1 MRSSRTRVTAGPK
14 SPDRPTRPFR
24 SLPPLYASYFFA
36 VFFRCSG
43 CARRCSSCFLSS
55 GVNSAPKSSASNT
68 WRISISKCKK
78 RDRFIFQRRW
88 RFSAFFEE
96 VSIFAERLSTRA
108 KADAA
113 GRERER
119 RHELADRVEH
129 HLELAVVFL
138 FELVQAFGQ
147 LFVGGNQFSQPYEGA
162 HDMDAHV
169 DRSWTIQHHCCHDGT
184 MFCES
189 IQQSP
194 SASSPWL

>member
-88 RFSAFFEE
+88 RFSALFEE

-113 GRERER
+113 GRGRGR
-119 RHELADRVEH
+119 AHEV
-129 HLELAVVFL
+129 
-138 FELVQAFGQ
+138 
-147 LFVGGNQFSQPYEGA
+147 VGGGREQPELGCL
-162 HDMDAHV
+162 
-169 DRSWTIQHHCCHDGT
+169 IL
-184 MFCES
+184 F
-189 IQQSP
+189 
-194 SASSPWL
+194 

>member
-14 SPDRPTRPFR
+14 SPDRPTRPVR

-88 RFSAFFEE
+88 RFSALFEE

-108 KADAA
+108 EADAA
-113 GRERER
+113 GRGRER
-119 RHELADRVEH
+119 RHEFADGGEG

-138 FELVQAFGQ
+138 FEPVQG
-147 LFVGGNQFSQPYEGA
+147 VGPLSLGGG
-162 HDMDAHV
+162 
-169 DRSWTIQHHCCHDGT
+169 R
-184 MFCES
+184 
-189 IQQSP
+189 
-194 SASSPWL
+194 